1 MNQLLGG
8 RYDLQEQIGSG
19 GMAVVYRAVD
29 TMLGRQVA
37 VKMLRAQFAGD
48 EEFVARFRR
57 EAQSAA
63 SLSHPNIVNL
73 YDVGVTA
80 TNDYYIVME
89 YVDGPT
95 LKDLIRERGPLSV
108 KESLDITTQICDAL
122 EHAHARQIVH
132 QDIKPHNILLTQSGH
147 VKVTDF
153 GIARAITGNT
163 ITLHHDHSV
172 LGSVHY
178 FSPEQARG
186 APTDAKS
193 DIYSLGIVMYEMLT
207 KRLPFSGDSA
217 VSIALKHLRDEF
229 VDPRQWNP
237 EIPQSV
243 ENIILRCLTKAPEDR
258 YRDMSALKNDLK
270 DALIHPDVPKFAKPA
285 QALDETIAIPALGT
299 QRPAEPMEEET
310 VNKKKNKNKT
320 KNKNKPP
327 KRRRWWMPLV
337 WTFVTL
343 AVIGIGAAAAYYVVM
358 DAIQTPNQALPDVTG
373 KTFAQAVQILK
384 SDGFQDI
391 KEQKRNN
398 SAPVD
403 TVYQQSPVGPTEV
416 KPGRTITLFVSNGP
430 QQVLMPNLVGVPLQ
444 EAVTTLTNSG
454 IDVASQ
460 VTQQP
465 MKNSTA
471 EAGVVVNTTPQA
483 GTPITSTTQ
492 IVIQY
497 SEGQMTT
504 VPTLVGLPLD
514 QAITALKNAN
524 LKYQVNYAQYPAP
537 DNYVFAITPYHSGD
551 TVPVGTTIGLSV
563 ARSSSPSNG
572 VGNSTGNTP
581 SNSVGNTAGGGTVA
595 NSPTQNTTGNGTA
608 ATVSPKQELVNVKV
622 TDNSGQPIVVQ
633 VYKTDAQDT
642 NQLMV
647 NQTIT
652 STSDWNISVF
662 VTPERPGQVL
672 VYENG
677 RLVQNYPVPY
687 N

>member
-1 MNQLLGG
+1 VTQLLGG

-29 TMLGRQVA
+29 TMLGREVA

-80 TNDYYIVME
+80 SNDYYIVME

-108 KESLDITTQICDAL
+108 KEALDITTQICDAL

-132 QDIKPHNILLTQSGH
+132 QDIKPHNILLTTSGR

-193 DIYSLGIVMYEMLT
+193 DIYSLGVVMYEMLT

-217 VSIALKHLRDEF
+217 VSIALKHLRDDF
-229 VDPRQWNP
+229 VDPREWNP
-237 EIPQSV
+237 ELPQSV
-243 ENIILRCLTKAPEDR
+243 ENIILRCLTKSPEDR
-258 YRDMSALKNDLK
+258 YPDMSSLKTDLT
-270 DALIHPDVPKFAKPA
+270 DALIHPDVPKFVRPT
-285 QALDETIAIPALGT
+285 QALDETIAIPAVGAL
-299 QRPAEPMEEET
+299 RAAESEVVDEGNER
-310 VNKKKNKNKT
+310 
-320 KNKNKPP
+320 P
-327 KRRRWWMPLV
+327 KRRRWWMPLI
-337 WTFVTL
+337 WTVVTL
-343 AVIGIGAAAAYYVVM
+343 IVIGVGAAAAYYVVM

-373 KTFAQAVQILK
+373 KTFAQAEQILH

-391 KEQKRNN
+391 KEQKANN
-398 SAPVD
+398 SAPAG
-403 TVYQQSPVGPTEV
+403 TVYQQSPAGPTEV
-416 KPGRTITLFVSNGP
+416 KPGRTITLYVSNGP

-460 VTQQP
+460 VTQQA

-471 EAGVVVNTTPQA
+471 QAGVVVNTTPQA
-483 GTPITSTTQ
+483 GTPITSSTQ

-497 SEGQMTT
+497 SKGQMTT
-504 VPTLVGLPLD
+504 VPPVVGLPLD
-514 QAITALKNAN
+514 EAITALTNAN
-524 LKYQVNYAQYPAP
+524 LKYQVNYGQFPVT
-537 DNYVFAITPYHSGD
+537 DNYVFAITPYHTGD

-563 ARSSSPSNG
+563 ARSSGSG
-572 VGNSTGNTP
+572 AGNST
-581 SNSVGNTAGGGTVA
+581 GNTAGGGTGNAAGGGTVG
-595 NSPTQNTTGNGTA
+595 NSTGQNTTGNGA
-608 ATVSPKQELVNVKV
+608 ATTVSPKQETVNVKV
-622 TDNSGQPIVVQ
+622 TDNTGRQIAVQ
-633 VYKTDAQDT
+633 VFKTDARDSYQM
-642 NQLMV
+642 MV

-652 STSDWNISVF
+652 STREWNIRVT
-662 VTPERPGQVL
+662 VTPEHPGQII

-677 RLVQNYPVPY
+677 RLVQNYSVPY
-687 N
+687 S